1 MRKKFIDRIP
11 QNTRKPEGFWRRT
24 LLRSINHDHAA
35 WARWGLSHLDWHH
48 TWNVLDIGCG
58 GGANI
63 ARMMSLCPK
72 GLIYGIDASEES
84 VDSSRKYNRPEL
96 DKRCF
101 ILQGTVDCLP
111 FDVDTFDVI
120 TAFEALYSWPDLEKA
135 FKEAKSQTSDM
146 RKALRSTEGKL
157 KQVNEQIH
165 YTGQY
170 LANKSVYRQF
180 VKSRNKKKFRQEHPA
195 ELTLYET
202 ARKFLKGQSEDG
214 KLPSMKLLKE
224 EKEKLAA
231 QKDSQKEAYRQLR
244 KYEKELNTVRS
255 NIKSFLGKS
264 QSRQMEEP
272 QRDSTRS

>member
-1 MRKKFIDRIP
+1 MHKQALRYASAMRKKFIDRIP

-135 FKEAKSQTSDM
+135 FSE
-146 RKALRSTEGKL
+146 
-157 KQVNEQIH
+157 
-165 YTGQY
+165 
-170 LANKSVYRQF
+170 VYRVLKPNGYFMICCESSDPSNTFWPDHREGLKVYPADEIEVLLSKTGFIDIQIF
-180 VKSRNKKKFRQEHPA
+180 KSGKESICI
-195 ELTLYET
+195 T
-202 ARKFLKGQSEDG
+202 AREDNE
-214 KLPSMKLLKE
+214 S
-224 EKEKLAA
+224 
-231 QKDSQKEAYRQLR
+231 D
-244 KYEKELNTVRS
+244 
-255 NIKSFLGKS
+255 F
-264 QSRQMEEP
+264 
-272 QRDSTRS
+272 